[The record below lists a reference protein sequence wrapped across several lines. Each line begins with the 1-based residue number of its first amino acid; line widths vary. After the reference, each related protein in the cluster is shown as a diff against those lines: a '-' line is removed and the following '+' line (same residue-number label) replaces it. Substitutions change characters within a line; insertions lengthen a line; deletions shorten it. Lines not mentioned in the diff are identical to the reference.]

1 MSYACSFSFPSMID
15 ISLVGA
21 FFADD
26 LSSDSFCFTRKIKR
40 YTKSLIWLTLIFLLG
55 NMYRGCL
62 FLKYVIC
69 SFTVLLPHNRR
80 SFILWWY
87 NFPVEG
93 TKYSITIK
101 IHELVN
107 ISKCFV
113 RNRFQIILC
122 KTVIL
127 TYHWRVIV

>member
-1 MSYACSFSFPSMID
+1 MSCAYSFSFPSMID
-15 ISLVGA
+15 MSFEGA

-40 YTKSLIWLTLIFLLG
+40 YTKSLIWFTLIFLFG
-55 NMYRGCL
+55 NKYRGCL
-62 FLKYVIC
+62 FLKYAIC
-69 SFTVLLPHNRR
+69 SFTVLLPVNRR

-101 IHELVN
+101 FMNKSIFQ
-107 ISKCFV
+107 IFV
-113 RNRFQIILC
+113 RNRFQMILC

-127 TYHWRVIV
+127 TYHRRVII